1 MTNPSQSKYK
11 LVIGL
16 EVHAQLRTESKIF
29 SSDSTDFGHDPNTQ
43 VSVITLAHPGILPK
57 LNKKTVEFAIKMGLA
72 CHCEISRYNIFDRK
86 NYFYPDLPK
95 GYQLTQ
101 DRTPI
106 CKGGY
111 VSITLKD
118 NRKVDVKL
126 NRIHLEEDAGKSIHL
141 ESEADT
147 LVDFNRAGVPLIEI
161 VTEPCMHT
169 AEEAGAVLAQIR
181 KLVRYL
187 DICDGNMEEGSMR
200 CDANVS
206 VMLLDA
212 KELGKKVEV
221 KNMNS
226 IHNVQHAI
234 DHEYARQVGL
244 LESGGTVISE
254 TRTFDAALGKTFGM
268 RTKEELNDYRYFPDP
283 DLSPMIV
290 DEKWLAG
297 IKSSMP
303 ALPEELFTKYTTQ
316 FGLPEY
322 DAHVLTE
329 TKEMAAYFE
338 ATLRGFKATEEFD
351 RRKENFKSASNWVM
365 GPMKSYLNE
374 HNLLGNQFP
383 IKPKLLA
390 ELIELVESG
399 TVSHTMA
406 VHTVFPEMILNPNEI
421 PIDIAK
427 RLNVLQESDTSIIE
441 KIVEGVL
448 RDNEPKVMEYKKGKK
463 GLIAM
468 FMGEVMKRS
477 KGKADPKLANMI
489 LVEKLKD

>member
-1 MTNPSQSKYK
+1 MPNPTTTSKYK
-11 LVIGL
+11 LVVGL
-16 EVHAQLRTESKIF
+16 EVHAQLLTESKIF
-29 SSDSTDFGHDPNTQ
+29 SSESTHFGSEPNTQ

-106 CKGGY
+106 CKGGFI
-111 VSITLKD
+111 SITLKD
-118 NRKVDVKL
+118 NKKSNVKL

-141 ESEADT
+141 ETETDT

-169 AEEAGAVLAQIR
+169 AEEAGAVLSEIR

-187 DICDGNMEEGSMR
+187 DICDGNMEEGSLR

-206 VMLLDA
+206 VMLHGTT
-212 KELGKKVEV
+212 ELGKKVEV

-226 IHNVQHAI
+226 VRNVQRAI
-234 DHEYARQVGL
+234 EHEFERQINL
-244 LESGGTVISE
+244 LERGETVISE
-254 TRTFDAALGKTFGM
+254 TRTFNADNGKTYGM

-290 DEKWLAG
+290 DEIWLG
-297 IKSSMP
+297 KIKSTMP
-303 ALPEELFTKYTTQ
+303 ALPEELFKKYTTQ

-338 ATLRGFKATEEFD
+338 EVCKHTDSFKT
-351 RRKENFKSASNWVM
+351 ASNWVM
-365 GPMKSYLNE
+365 GAVKSFLNE
-374 HNLLGNQFP
+374 YNVLANQFP
-383 IKPKLLA
+383 IKPNALA
-390 ELIELVESG
+390 ELIKLVEAG
-399 TVSHTMA
+399 TVSHTVA
-406 VHTVFPEMILNPNEI
+406 VQQVFPEMISNPSAH
-421 PIDIAK
+421 PIEIAK
-427 RLNVLQESDTSIIE
+427 RLNVLQESDTTVIE
-441 KIVEGVL
+441 KIIEDVL
-448 RDNEPKVMEYKKGKK
+448 RDNRPKVEEYKKGKK

-477 KGKADPKLANMI
+477 QGKADPKVANRI
-489 LVEKLKD
+489 LVQRLGR

>member
-1 MTNPSQSKYK
+1 MAAGSEKYK

-16 EVHAQLRTESKIF
+16 EIHAQLSSKSKIF
-29 SSDSTDFGHDPNTQ
+29 SADSTQFGSEPNTQ

-57 LNKKTVEFAIKMGLA
+57 LNKKAVEFAIKMGLA
-72 CHCEISRYNIFDRK
+72 CHCKISQYNIFDRK

-111 VSITLKD
+111 ISIALKD
-118 NRKVDVKL
+118 NTKVNVVL

-141 ESEADT
+141 ESETDS
-147 LVDFNRAGVPLIEI
+147 LLDFNRAGVPLIEI
-161 VTEPCMHT
+161 VTEPCMH
-169 AEEAGAVLAQIR
+169 ASEEAGAVLAEVR

-187 DICDGNMEEGSMR
+187 DICDGNMEEGSLR

-212 KELGKKVEV
+212 KELGKKVEI

-226 IHNVQHAI
+226 VRYVQHAI
-234 DHEYARQVGL
+234 EHEFERQVQL
-244 LESGGTVISE
+244 LEKGEVVISE
-254 TRTFDAALGKTFGM
+254 TRTFDAATGKTFGM

-290 DEKWLAG
+290 SEEWLNE

-303 ALPEELFTKYTTQ
+303 SLPEELFKKYTSQ
-316 FGLPEY
+316 YHLPEY

-329 TKEMAAYFE
+329 TKEMAGYFE
-338 ATLRGFKATEEFD
+338 EICSHTQNFKAT
-351 RRKENFKSASNWVM
+351 SNWVM
-365 GPMKSYLNE
+365 GPVKSYLNE
-374 HNLLGNQFP
+374 NHLSFDQFP
-383 IKPKLLA
+383 IGASALA
-390 ELIELVESG
+390 DLINLVDSG
-399 TVSHTMA
+399 KVSHTVA
-406 VHTVFPEMILNPNEI
+406 AQQLFSELIKNPNES
-421 PIDIAK
+421 PLSSAQ
-427 RLNVLQESDTSIIE
+427 RLNILQDSDSSTIQKVVDEVLQEFPL
-441 KIVEGVL
+441 KVE
-448 RDNEPKVMEYKKGKK
+448 EYKKGKK
-463 GLIAM
+463 GLISM

-477 KGKADPKLANMI
+477 KGKADPKIANQILA
-489 LVEKLKD
+489 EKLK